1 MFVGSRRIEKGCPK
15 YPLFLPRSCTVP
27 MGLLQYAAM
36 INALEGILGKKMDM
50 VAEGSVKPFAQ
61 ESIKRDKVLVYERA

>member
-1 MFVGSRRIEKGCPK
+1 
-15 YPLFLPRSCTVP
+15 